1 MCLQDILL
9 AETNK
14 FRGPLPLTVRQQQS
28 APDSVNTTDPQKPQ
42 FKGLP

>member
-28 APDSVNTTDPQKPQ
+28 APDSVKTTDPQKPQ
-42 FKGLP
+42 VKGLP

>member
-9 AETNK
+9 AETNE

-28 APDSVNTTDPQKPQ
+28 APDSVKTTDPQKPQ
-42 FKGLP
+42 VKGLP

>member
-28 APDSVNTTDPQKPQ
+28 APDSVKATDPEKPRV
-42 FKGLP
+42 KGLP